1 MNEFWWYNEH
11 AACKYML
18 FHGKSSSESQSLHVY
33 TLYFSWTHVW
43 WTNLVQLWP
52 IHMYEL
58 RRVGFCV
65 NLTWHAPHSDWIDRQ
80 ERLKYQE
87 LCRPASWC
95 IDPSYYRVFHMLWQ
109 LAGSFFSIFTSFTA
123 FNKFSKSLMP
133 RSVLRARRDAMLQ
146 KQTLFN
152 IKRLE
157 MTWIDNSEH
166 DTIVQNDWTEN
177 YEFSILHVF
186 KFANLH
192 IECRF
197 DEPKK
202 KFYAIWMVQN
212 SLWIMKIHL
221 ICDKKRTYLLM
232 LLKNLQLFWTHTN
245 FNFL

>member
-1 MNEFWWYNEH
+1 
-11 AACKYML
+11 ML

-65 NLTWHAPHSDWIDRQ
+65 NLTWHAPHSGSEESDVSTDGNI
-80 ERLKYQE
+80 
-87 LCRPASWC
+87 
-95 IDPSYYRVFHMLWQ
+95 VFLRNYVVQLLDVSTQAIIGYSICFGNWQ
-109 LAGSFFSIFTSFTA
+109 DLFFSIFTSFTA